1 MSSLNEKSVVIAA
14 LKMAKEDVTST
25 LGSSEAG
32 SLGKQIADLD
42 PATATDAL
50 IVTTYDAYKA
60 FRLTNI
66 DTMTG
71 VVAEIRAGVTP

>member
-1 MSSLNEKSVVIAA
+1 MSSVNEKSVVIAA

-25 LGSSEAG
+25 VGSSEAG
-32 SLGKQIADLD
+32 TLGKQITDLD
-42 PATATDAL
+42 PATATDAQ
-50 IVTTYDAYKA
+50 IVAAYDAYKA

-66 DTMTG
+66 DSMTG

>member
-14 LKMAKEDVTST
+14 LKMAKEDVSST
-25 LGSSEAG
+25 LGSTEAG

-42 PATATDAL
+42 PATATDTQIAAA
-50 IVTTYDAYKA
+50 YDAYKA

-66 DTMTG
+66 DSLTG